1 MTNASTQTSNH
12 FNLHVNG
19 IGYLN
24 RIRWVETKGSG
35 RKAKPFLSCS
45 ISAMRGKTDEPDY
58 TYFDLRVSGS
68 EAIEMVEKLKGD
80 VEAKRKVFVSFRVG
94 DIYAHSYMRNLR
106 DENGRTTGEQ
116 EPAALIKGRLLL
128 INSVTVDGVNI
139 FRRELQEEPSMDN
152 TPFQEDAPLQ
162 NPSTDDESSQDVPEQ
177 VQSENKAPQENAQG
191 PATPKF
197 NSNSTPVPV
206 NQGAAAYQAGYGA
219 SSALQY
225 AASYAHQSVA

>member
-19 IGYLN
+19 VGYLN

-94 DIYAHSYMRNLR
+94 DIYTHVYMRNLR
-106 DENGRTTGEQ
+106 DEKGRTTGEQ

-139 FRRELQEEPSMDN
+139 FRRESQEESSVDD
-152 TPFQEDAPLQ
+152 TPFQEETPLQ
-162 NPSTDDESSQDVPEQ
+162 NLSTDDESSQDVPEQ

>member
-19 IGYLN
+19 VGYLN
-24 RIRWVETKGSG
+24 RIRWVETKGFG

-139 FRRELQEEPSMDN
+139 FRRESQEESSVED
-152 TPFQEDAPLQ
+152 TPFQEETPLQ

-191 PATPKF
+191 TATPKF
-197 NSNSTPVPV
+197 NSTPVSV

-219 SSALQY
+219 SSALRY

>member
-1 MTNASTQTSNH
+1 MTTASTQTSNH

-19 IGYLN
+19 LGYLN
-24 RIRWVETKGSG
+24 RVRWVETKGSG
-35 RKAKPFLSCS
+35 RKAQPFLACS
-45 ISAMRGKTDEPDY
+45 ISAVRGNTDEPDY

-68 EAIEMVEKLKGD
+68 EAIEMVEKLMGD

-94 DIYAHSYMRNLR
+94 DIYTHVYMRNLR
-106 DENGRTTGEQ
+106 DEKGRTTGEQ

-139 FRRELQEEPSMDN
+139 FRRELQEESSMDN
-152 TPFQEDAPLQ
+152 IPFQEDAPLQ
-162 NPSTDDESSQDVPEQ
+162 NSSTDDESSQDVPEQ
-177 VQSENKAPQENAQG
+177 DQSENKAPQENAQDKV
-191 PATPKF
+191 APKF
-197 NSNSTPVPV
+197 NSTPVTV
-206 NQGAAAYQAGYGA
+206 NQGAAGYQAGYGA

>member
-19 IGYLN
+19 VGYLN

-106 DENGRTTGEQ
+106 DENGRATGEQ

-128 INSVTVDGVNI
+128 INSVTVDGVNF
-139 FRRELQEEPSMDN
+139 FRRESQEESSVDD
-152 TPFQEDAPLQ
+152 TPFQEEAPQQ
-162 NPSTDDESSQDVPEQ
+162 NPSTDNESSQDVPEQ
-177 VQSENKAPQENAQG
+177 GQSENKAPQENAQG
-191 PATPKF
+191 TATPRF
-197 NSNSTPVPV
+197 NSTPVPV

-225 AASYAHQSVA
+225 AANYAHQSVA

>member
-1 MTNASTQTSNH
+1 MTTASTQTSNH

-19 IGYLN
+19 LGYLN
-24 RIRWVETKGSG
+24 RVRWVETKGPG
-35 RKAKPFLSCS
+35 RKAQPFLACS
-45 ISAMRGKTDEPDY
+45 ISAVRGNTDEPDY

-68 EAIEMVEKLKGD
+68 EAIEMVEKLMGD

-94 DIYAHSYMRNLR
+94 DIYTHVYMRNLR
-106 DENGRTTGEQ
+106 DEKGRATGEQ

-139 FRRELQEEPSMDN
+139 FRRELQEGSSMDN
-152 TPFQEDAPLQ
+152 IPFQEDAPLQ
-162 NPSTDDESSQDVPEQ
+162 NSSTDDASSQDVPEQ
-177 VQSENKAPQENAQG
+177 DQSENKAPQESAQG
-191 PATPKF
+191 PATSKF
-197 NSNSTPVPV
+197 NSTPVPV

-219 SSALQY
+219 GSALQY

>member
-1 MTNASTQTSNH
+1 MTTASTQTSNH

-19 IGYLN
+19 VGYLN

-68 EAIEMVEKLKGD
+68 EAIEMVEKLMGD

-106 DENGRTTGEQ
+106 DESGRTTGEQ

-139 FRRELQEEPSMDN
+139 FQRAPQEKPSMDDV
-152 TPFQEDAPLQ
+152 PPQDESPLQ
-162 NPSTDDESSQDVPEQ
+162 NSSTDDEFSQDVPEQ
-177 VQSENKAPQENAQG
+177 GQSDNQAPQENAQDKV
-191 PATPKF
+191 APKF
-197 NSNSTPVPV
+197 NSTPVPV
-206 NQGAAAYQAGYGA
+206 NQGAAGYQAGYGA

>member
-19 IGYLN
+19 VGYLN

-35 RKAKPFLSCS
+35 RKAKPFLSCA

-139 FRRELQEEPSMDN
+139 FRRESQEESSVDD
-152 TPFQEDAPLQ
+152 TPFQEETPLQ

>member
-139 FRRELQEEPSMDN
+139 FRRESQEESSVDD
-152 TPFQEDAPLQ
+152 TPFQEEAPLQ

>member
-19 IGYLN
+19 VGYLN

-139 FRRELQEEPSMDN
+139 FRRESQEESSVDD
-152 TPFQEDAPLQ
+152 TPFQEETPLQ

-225 AASYAHQSVA
+225 AASYAYQSVA

>member
-19 IGYLN
+19 VGYLN

-139 FRRELQEEPSMDN
+139 FRRESQEESSVDD
-152 TPFQEDAPLQ
+152 TPFQEETPLQ

-225 AASYAHQSVA
+225 AASYAHQSVV

>member
-19 IGYLN
+19 VGYLN

-139 FRRELQEEPSMDN
+139 FRRESQEESSVDD
-152 TPFQEDAPLQ
+152 TPFQEEAPLQ

>member
-1 MTNASTQTSNH
+1 MTTASTQTSNH

-19 IGYLN
+19 VGYLN

-45 ISAMRGKTDEPDY
+45 ISAMRGNADEPDY

-68 EAIEMVEKLKGD
+68 EAIEMVEKLMGD

-106 DENGRTTGEQ
+106 DEKGRATGEQ

-139 FRRELQEEPSMDN
+139 FRRASQEERSMDDV
-152 TPFQEDAPLQ
+152 PFQDDTPLQ
-162 NPSTDDESSQDVPEQ
+162 GFSTDDEFSPAVPEQ
-177 VQSENKAPQENAQG
+177 ERFENKAPQENAQDKV
-191 PATPKF
+191 APKF
-197 NSNSTPVPV
+197 NSTPVPV